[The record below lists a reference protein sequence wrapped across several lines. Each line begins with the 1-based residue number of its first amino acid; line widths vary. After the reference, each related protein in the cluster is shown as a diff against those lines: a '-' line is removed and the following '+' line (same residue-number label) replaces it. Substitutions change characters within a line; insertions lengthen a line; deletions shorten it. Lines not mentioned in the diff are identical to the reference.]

1 MTAII
6 RLTLVNQESAHLFS
20 RTLKNGHLFFERV
33 QLKIGVLIK
42 ESLNYNA
49 HALIRLYTLHDELL
63 HLHAHFD
70 DEIDKF
76 EALIEK
82 RKNLGAKTI
91 EFKAQ
96 FTHEMTASHG
106 FFMVLADLIEIFDK
120 LMTTLKLLHLLGLFD
135 SCRTLYT
142 QKQRYQ
148 RELNC
153 FLSKLIQTPSYKDYS
168 ITVEEVVQSETGV
181 ANLDYSLLKAALDS
195 PFSPNLNPQRLAKVS
210 SALNQHLK
218 QSSRI
223 APAYVRRTLI

>member
-6 RLTLVNQESAHLFS
+6 RLTLVNQEAAQLFG

-42 ESLNYNA
+42 ESFNHNA
-49 HALIRLYTLHDELL
+49 HALISLYTLYDELL

-82 RKNLGAKTI
+82 RKKLGAKTI

-96 FTHEMTASHG
+96 FTHEMAASHG
-106 FFMVLADLIEIFDK
+106 FFMVLADLIELFDK

-135 SCRTLYT
+135 SCHTLYT
-142 QKQRYQ
+142 QKERYQ
-148 RELNC
+148 RELNF

-168 ITVEEVVQSETGV
+168 ITVEEAIQLKTSVP
-181 ANLDYSLLKAALDS
+181 NLDYSLLKAALDS
-195 PFSPNLNPQRLAKVS
+195 PFAPNLSPQRLAKLS
-210 SALNQHLK
+210 SALNRHLN
-218 QSSRI
+218 QNSRT
-223 APAYVRRTLI
+223 APEYVRRKLI